1 MKYLLNSKMKFSS
14 GLFALILMTSV
25 NAEMNQKNGRPHRPK
40 INHEQVVQ
48 QLNLNESITQ
58 SLLKLMNEHRS
69 KHQAQRNMNR
79 EKHREMR
86 KQHGEEVKSLLGE
99 EKFSS
104 FRKIM
109 RQLHQQKRKNRP
121 IKGVGVELKGSE

>member
-1 MKYLLNSKMKFSS
+1 MKYLLNSKMKLGS

-25 NAEMNQKNGRPHRPK
+25 NAEMNQKSDRPSRPK

-48 QLNLNESITQ
+48 QLNLDESVAQ
-58 SLLKLMNEHRS
+58 SLLKLMDEHRS
-69 KHQAQRNMNR
+69 KHQAQRDMAR

-86 KQHGEEVKSLLGE
+86 KQHGEEVKYLLGE

-121 IKGVGVELKGSE
+121 QKQSNENR

>member
-1 MKYLLNSKMKFSS
+1 MKYLLNSKRKFSA
-14 GLFALILMTSV
+14 GLFAIVLMTSA
-25 NAEMNQKNGRPHRPK
+25 NAEMNQKNDRPHKPK
-40 INHEQVVQ
+40 INHEQVIQ
-48 QLNLNESITQ
+48 QLNLDDSMAQ

-69 KHQAQRNMNR
+69 KHQAQRDMSR

-86 KQHGEEVKSLLGE
+86 KKHGEEVKALLGE

-109 RQLHQQKRKNRP
+109 RKLHQQKRKQ
-121 IKGVGVELKGSE
+121 

>member
-25 NAEMNQKNGRPHRPK
+25 NAEMNQKNDRAHRPK

-48 QLNLNESITQ
+48 QLNLDESVAQ

-86 KQHGEEVKSLLGE
+86 KQHGEEVKYLLGE

-104 FRKIM
+104 FRQIM
-109 RQLHQQKRKNRP
+109 RQLHQQKSPRYRRTK
-121 IKGVGVELKGSE
+121 SA

>member
-25 NAEMNQKNGRPHRPK
+25 NAEINQNNDRSGRPK

-48 QLNLNESITQ
+48 QLNLDESVAQ
-58 SLLKLMNEHRS
+58 SLLKFMNEHRS
-69 KHQAQRNMNR
+69 KNQTQRNMNH
-79 EKHREMR
+79 EKHRDMR

-99 EKFSS
+99 EKFSE

-109 RQLHQQKRKNRP
+109 RQLHQQRRKNWP
-121 IKGVGVELKGSE
+121 QK

>member
-1 MKYLLNSKMKFSS
+1 MKYLLNSKVKFSS

-25 NAEMNQKNGRPHRPK
+25 NAEMNQNNDRPNRPK

-48 QLNLNESITQ
+48 KLNLDESVAQ

-69 KHQAQRNMNR
+69 KHQAQRDMGR
-79 EKHREMR
+79 EKHHEMR
-86 KQHGEEVKSLLGE
+86 KQHGKEVKALLGE
-99 EKFSS
+99 EKFLE

-109 RQLHQQKRKNRP
+109 SQLHQQKRKNRP
-121 IKGVGVELKGSE
+121 QKQSNGDF

>member
-1 MKYLLNSKMKFSS
+1 MKFSS

-25 NAEMNQKNGRPHRPK
+25 NAEINQNNDRSGRPK

-48 QLNLNESITQ
+48 QLNLDESVAQ
-58 SLLKLMNEHRS
+58 SLLKFMNEHRS
-69 KHQAQRNMNR
+69 KNQTQRNMNH
-79 EKHREMR
+79 EKHRDMR

-99 EKFSS
+99 EKFSE

-109 RQLHQQKRKNRP
+109 RQLHQQRRKNWP
-121 IKGVGVELKGSE
+121 QK

>member
-1 MKYLLNSKMKFSS
+1 MQISS

-25 NAEMNQKNGRPHRPK
+25 NAEVNQKNDRAQRPK

-48 QLNLNESITQ
+48 KLNLDESVAQ
-58 SLLKLMNEHRS
+58 SLLQLMNEHRS
-69 KHQAQRNMNR
+69 KHQAQRIMSR
-79 EKHREMR
+79 EKHHEMR
-86 KQHGEEVKSLLGE
+86 KLHGEDVKSLLGE

-109 RQLHQQKRKNRP
+109 RQLHQQKRKNR
-121 IKGVGVELKGSE
+121 SQR